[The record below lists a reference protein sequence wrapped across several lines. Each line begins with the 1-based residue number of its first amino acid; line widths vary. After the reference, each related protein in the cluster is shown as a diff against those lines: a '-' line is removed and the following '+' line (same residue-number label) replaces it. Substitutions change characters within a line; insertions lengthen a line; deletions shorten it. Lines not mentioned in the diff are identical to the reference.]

1 MAQQIELVGADQDKT
16 DEFNAYLDEEDPC
29 FGKHYKAKASECAE
43 CQAIVVHRGVLCTL
57 STVCRAVCAGQDSV
71 SGLHRLTSAD
81 ILERIQAGATIQEL
95 FAEVLAD
102 ANPDELAYHARTL
115 LSRRLDYL
123 SRKGIPVPEVPT
135 TQALKEKL

>member
-1 MAQQIELVGADQDKT
+1 MATEIELVGADQDKIT
-16 DEFNAYLDEEDPC
+16 AFNKYLDEEDPC
-29 FGKHYKAKASECAE
+29 FGKHYKAKAQECVE
-43 CQAIVVHRGVLCTL
+43 CQAIVVHRGILCTL
-57 STVCRAVCAGQDSV
+57 NTVCRAVCAGQDSV

-81 ILERIQAGATIQEL
+81 ILERIQAGASIQEL

-102 ANPDELAYHARTL
+102 SNPDELAYHARTL
-115 LSRRLDYL
+115 LSRRLNYL